1 MKLFELPPTSP
12 EEITLSAGGMEP
24 EVFKFPRPLCFEV
37 MEEEHLKIQVG
48 LQGDEVVV
56 VLRQRE
62 PHNPLTP
69 CKNIQMPIEMF
80 RKLVYYS
87 FNIEHASA
95 VLLDSMNTY
104 ISQ

>member
-1 MKLFELPPTSP
+1 MG
-12 EEITLSAGGMEP
+12 EIDEA
-24 EVFKFPRPLCFEV
+24 FKFPRPLCFEV

-48 LQGDEVVV
+48 LQGDECVV

-62 PHNPLTP
+62 PHPMTP
-69 CKNIQMPIEMF
+69 CKNIQMPIQMF

-95 VLLDSMNTY
+95 VLLDSMN
-104 ISQ
+104 SSS